1 MNDLNDI
8 NFCSI
13 RRNENNI
20 QLFIDLVPS
29 KVTNNINMACIN
41 LLLNNN
47 KTIEA
52 LCNLSE
58 VRIIGIA
65 KAIPSQMRTLLC
77 LQSFEKNLNEAIKR
91 NPSAE
96 KQIQLLQSLNYN
108 EMSNYINSIE
118 LVPALN
124 NESLKQMTFNF

>member
-1 MNDLNDI
+1 MNELNDI
-8 NFCSI
+8 SFCSI

-20 QLFIDLVPS
+20 QLLIDLVPS

-96 KQIQLLQSLNYN
+96 KQIQLLQSLNYS
-108 EMSNYINSIE
+108 EMSSYINSIE

>member
-20 QLFIDLVPS
+20 QLLIDLVPS

-96 KQIQLLQSLNYN
+96 KQIQLLQSLNYS

>member
-8 NFCSI
+8 KFCSI

-96 KQIQLLQSLNYN
+96 KQIQLLQSLNYS

>member
-8 NFCSI
+8 KFCAI

-96 KQIQLLQSLNYN
+96 KQIELLQSLNYN

>member
-8 NFCSI
+8 SFCSI
-13 RRNENNI
+13 RRDDNNI
-20 QLFIDLVPS
+20 QLFINLVPS

-58 VRIIGIA
+58 ERILGIA

-77 LQSFEKNLNEAIKR
+77 LQSFEKNLNEVIRR
-91 NPSAE
+91 NPSSI
-96 KQIQLLQSLNYN
+96 KQVELLRSLNYS
-108 EMSNYINSIE
+108 EMSCYINSIE